1 MRTCR
6 KSQTTDIISPG
17 LLPLQQLARWALA
30 PEGWGEPVALFA
42 LGDDC
47 SVNHFAQMS
56 LVFDITLCGQAAGPN
71 FASDCP
77 GRGKGSSST
86 GQCIVCLCPCAG

>member
-1 MRTCR
+1 M
-6 KSQTTDIISPG
+6 
-17 LLPLQQLARWALA
+17 
-30 PEGWGEPVALFA
+30 ALFA

-56 LVFDITLCGQAAGPN
+56 LVVDITLCGQAAGPN

-86 GQCIVCLCPCAG
+86 GQCIVRLCPYAG

>member
-1 MRTCR
+1 M
-6 KSQTTDIISPG
+6 
-17 LLPLQQLARWALA
+17 
-30 PEGWGEPVALFA
+30 ALFA

-56 LVFDITLCGQAAGPN
+56 LVFDITLCGQAAGPE

-77 GRGKGSSST
+77 GRGKGSSSM
-86 GQCIVCLCPCAG
+86 GQCIVRPCPISLGCWVAGLLPFELRPGLLAAGFRAERAERV